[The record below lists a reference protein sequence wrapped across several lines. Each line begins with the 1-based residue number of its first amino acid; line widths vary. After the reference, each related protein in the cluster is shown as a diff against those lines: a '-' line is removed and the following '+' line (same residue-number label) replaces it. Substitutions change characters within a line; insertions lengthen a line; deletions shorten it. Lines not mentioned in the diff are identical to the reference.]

1 MILIVTFHSDSR
13 QFGKW
18 ASSGFR
24 IGVES
29 ENIKLINNFS
39 KALLMSVFWFSKSSQ
54 FQKLQLLQFL
64 VLTLEQLASFFPLLS
79 FSDQN
84 IHFDTIAFFPR
95 IEKYLVY
102 FGVYALK
109 MFYLAMA
116 ENIPVTP
123 RF

>member
-1 MILIVTFHSDSR
+1 MILKIIPIPKVTAFTVSGVDIR
-13 QFGKW
+13 AVGK
-18 ASSGFR
+18 
-24 IGVES
+24 
-29 ENIKLINNFS
+29 
-39 KALLMSVFWFSKSSQ
+39 
-54 FQKLQLLQFL
+54 
-64 VLTLEQLASFFPLLS
+64 FFPLLS